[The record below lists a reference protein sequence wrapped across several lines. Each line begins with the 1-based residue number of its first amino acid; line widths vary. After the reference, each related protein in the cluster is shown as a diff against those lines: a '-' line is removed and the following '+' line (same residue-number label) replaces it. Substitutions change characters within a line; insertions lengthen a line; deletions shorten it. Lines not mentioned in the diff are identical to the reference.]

1 MQAGAAT
8 RTING
13 ELGRPIQGATVN
25 QLAQRVRDDLEANAL
40 YLVDGENRAL
50 LVSCDVVA
58 VPHATA
64 NRARASMAA
73 AAGIPVSAII
83 ITATHTH
90 AGPSVTPTCYNKPV
104 DEEYLSRLES
114 ILTELAVEAVADPQP
129 VQVGWGQGA
138 ARIGYNRRCCWADG
152 THSMHGAASK
162 PGFTGIEGPDDP
174 SQTGL
179 FVRDMAGKLLA
190 ILHSNTTHP
199 TCFYGAD
206 FYSADFPGAARGFL
220 RDILGPIPVLYFN
233 GAFGDIALDPQP
245 ASGFGEQREQKMLR
259 AAHLLCG
266 ETLRLLHEAH
276 FATDLPLAHVSED
289 LPIPVR
295 MPSEER
301 LAEARSTLAQVDAGE
316 KIPIWDQLFAFGSVA
331 LREEFGEA
339 GQDILPIHALR
350 VGDFALVTQPCELF
364 CHYGLNIKR
373 RSPAAATAVCGPA
386 NGYSGYCPTMEG
398 ILGGG
403 YSGEPILWTRLVPE
417 AGYRIVDTASRMLR
431 DIFQ

>member
-1 MQAGAAT
+1 MHAGSAF

-40 YLVDGENRAL
+40 YLVDGETRVL
-50 LVSCDVVA
+50 LVSCDLVA
-58 VPHATA
+58 VPTATA
-64 NRARASMAA
+64 NRARAAMAA
-73 AAGIPVSAII
+73 ATGLPESAII

-90 AGPSVTPTCYNKPV
+90 AGPSVTPTCYGKPV

-114 ILTELAVEAVADPQP
+114 ILTGLAVDTVANPQP

-152 THSMHGAASK
+152 SHSMHGAAST
-162 PGFTGIEGPDDP
+162 PGFTGLEGPDDP

-179 FVRDMAGKLLA
+179 FVRGMDGKLLA
-190 ILHSNTTHP
+190 ILHSNTSHP

-220 RDILGPIPVLYFN
+220 RDLFGPLPVLYFN

-245 ASGFGEQREQKMLR
+245 TSGFGEARDQKMLR

-266 ETLRLLHEAH
+266 ETLRLLHEAP
-276 FATDLPLAHVSED
+276 FASDLPLAHAWTD
-289 LPIPVR
+289 LPVPVR
-295 MPSEER
+295 LPGAER
-301 LAEARSTLAQVDAGE
+301 LAAARATLARVNAGE
-316 KIPIWDQLFAFGSVA
+316 KVPIWDQLFAFGSIA
-331 LREEFGEA
+331 LQEEFAKAGE
-339 GQDILPIHALR
+339 DILPIHALR
-350 VGDFALVTQPCELF
+350 VGDFALVTQPCELY
-364 CHYGLNIKR
+364 CHFGLNIKR

-386 NGYSGYCPTMEG
+386 NGYSGYCPSLEG
-398 ILGGG
+398 IIGGG
-403 YSGEPILWTRLVPE
+403 YSGEPILWTRLAPE
-417 AGYRIVDTASRMLR
+417 AGYRIVDTASRLLR
-431 DIFQ
+431 EIF